1 MRQIMRSDREFDSLG
16 LLARIL
22 SVLFLCCLIFVCWN
36 NRGALSFFASSVLV
50 GLVFSINYGILIQL
64 GFKDGR

>member
-1 MRQIMRSDREFDSLG
+1 MRRDCEFDSLG

-36 NRGALSFFASSVLV
+36 SRGALCFFASAVLV
-50 GLVFSINYGILIQL
+50 GLVFSINYGILVQL
-64 GFKDGR
+64 GVKDGNH